1 MFTLQN
7 ERDAIEHY
15 MSTHNVDDFVYDGL
29 VGFEAFDLF
38 LTMNESFMLEFM
50 CAYFDQINGMVT
62 AYPKLPMTVQG
73 ERYGNV
79 KLDFRQS

>member
-15 MSTHNVDDFVYDGL
+15 MSKHNVDDFVYDGL

-38 LTMNESFMLEFM
+38 LTMNEAFMLEFM
-50 CAYFDQINGMVT
+50 CAYFDQINGLDT
-62 AYPKLPMTVQG
+62 DYLKLPMIV
-73 ERYGNV
+73 
-79 KLDFRQS
+79 